1 MVNAACIQTFE
12 TVQGVKQ
19 EHSKEDL
26 RIRNMRSLIFL
37 PLSVSF
43 VAGSFR
49 SMQNCETQ
57 QRQIMERDLICD
69 MPQGGELHL

>member
-1 MVNAACIQTFE
+1 MQLVFKHLKT
-12 TVQGVKQ
+12 
-19 EHSKEDL
+19 SKVSNRSISKGDL

-37 PLSVSF
+37 PLSVTF
-43 VAGSFR
+43 VAGAFR

-69 MPQGGELHL
+69 TPRGGELHL

>member
-1 MVNAACIQTFE
+1 MQLVFIHLKT
-12 TVQGVKQ
+12 
-19 EHSKEDL
+19 SKVSNRSVSKGDL

-37 PLSVSF
+37 PLSVTF

-69 MPQGGELHL
+69 TPRGGELHL

>member
-1 MVNAACIQTFE
+1 MQLVFKHLKPSKVSNRSI
-12 TVQGVKQ
+12 
-19 EHSKEDL
+19 SKEDL

-69 MPQGGELHL
+69 MPRGGELHL

>member
-1 MVNAACIQTFE
+1 MQLVFIHLKT
-12 TVQGVKQ
+12 
-19 EHSKEDL
+19 SKVSNRSVSKGDL
-26 RIRNMRSLIFL
+26 RIRNMKSLIFL
-37 PLSVSF
+37 PLSVTF

-69 MPQGGELHL
+69 MPRGGELHL